1 MDRKQR
7 KFDALLSH
15 LYDDL
20 YRFAYWLGKDEHMAR
35 DLVQEAYLRAWR
47 SIDKLKDDQAA
58 KSWIFTILRREFA
71 RQFER
76 KKLPTQSLDDMV
88 VDIEDLQ
95 HHTPDQVMDIKITRQ
110 AMMALE
116 PKYAEP
122 LLLQVIGGF
131 SCEEIADQLGTST
144 SATMTQLF
152 RARKQLKSKL
162 EKTQTIGKQ
171 A

>member
-88 VDIEDLQ
+88 VDIEDVQ